1 MPDNRDR
8 DDLKQLLR
16 DLPVTPLP
24 QPDAL
29 WSQIQGELAGPTH
42 ERDGVP
48 VRRPSRGLRRPVRS
62 PWLVA
67 AAAVGALMLGTLA
80 GAYRQ
85 FAAPTQWAVVALG
98 GAPRVDGAAL
108 DGAGALGAGEWLVT
122 DATSSARLTVGR
134 IGIAEVGPESRVRLV
149 RGGLTDHRLVLE
161 RGSLHAVI
169 AAPPRLFFVETP
181 SALAIDLGCAYTLD
195 VDSLG
200 ASRLHVTAGWVE
212 LDQGG
217 RRSLVPAGLVAEVEK
232 DHAPGTP
239 YVPDLADEARAALRR
254 LDAGTGSDADLEFVL
269 AAMAAPDAAV
279 VARQQSGITLWHLAQ
294 RVDGA
299 RRDRVVAALAR
310 LTPPP
315 AGVTTEGIRALD
327 RQMLD
332 RWRRDLSPM
341 WGEEA
346 APLWAT
352 IGRRLWIWAME

>member
-1 MPDNRDR
+1 MTPVPRPE
-8 DDLKQLLR
+8 DLWR
-16 DLPVTPLP
+16 G
-24 QPDAL
+24 
-29 WSQIQGELAGPTH
+29 IQGALAAPADVRGAGATPRRT
-42 ERDGVP
+42 GV
-48 VRRPSRGLRRPVRS
+48 LRRPVRS

-67 AAAVGALMLGTLA
+67 AAAVAALTVGTLA

-85 FAAPTQWAVVALG
+85 FAAPAQWAVVALG
-98 GAPRVDGAAL
+98 GAPHVDGAVL
-108 DGAGALGAGEWLVT
+108 VDKGALGAGEWLVT

-134 IGIAEVGPESRVRLV
+134 IGLAEIGPESRVRLV

-169 AAPPRLFFVETP
+169 GAPPRLFFVETP
-181 SALAIDLGCAYTLD
+181 SALATDLGCAYTLE

-217 RRSLVPAGLVAEVEK
+217 RRALVPAGMAAEVEK
-232 DHAPGTP
+232 DRAPGTP
-239 YVPDLADEARAALRR
+239 YVAELSDGARAALRR
-254 LDAGTGSDADLEFVL
+254 LDGGTGHQADLEVVL
-269 AAMAAPDAAV
+269 AAMATPDAAL

-299 RRDRVVAALAR
+299 SRAQVVAALAR
-310 LTPPP
+310 LAPPP
-315 AGVTTEGIRALD
+315 AEVTMEGILALD
-327 RQMLD
+327 RRMLD

-352 IGRRLWIWAME
+352 IGQRLWLWAME